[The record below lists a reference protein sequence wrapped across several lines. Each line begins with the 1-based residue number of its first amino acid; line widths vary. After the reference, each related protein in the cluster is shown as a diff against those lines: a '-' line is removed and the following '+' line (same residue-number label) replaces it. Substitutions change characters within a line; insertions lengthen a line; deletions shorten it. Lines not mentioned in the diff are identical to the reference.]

1 MKGKREFLEAYASL
15 ARLSGRPTRLN
26 KVELQVREGKE
37 YAELLLFGDLHF
49 GHAQCDIKSA
59 QEMLEWAM
67 ENKAYVLLMGDMVE
81 AGLRS
86 SIGDSVYQQKLN
98 PQKQMESVVK
108 LLMPLAK
115 AKLIIGFHSGNHE
128 QRISQNTGIDIS
140 KIMANILHVKY
151 LGYACWS
158 MLAVGNQKYSMYSC
172 HGKSGARFK
181 HTKLKAV
188 ADLTGWLKADIVAH
202 AHVHSIAAEPAMY
215 QEVDFRNRVVK
226 DGKCYVVLTGSYL
239 KWDRSYAQDANYPI
253 TRIGSPK
260 AMIWGNEHN
269 IHFSL

>member
-1 MKGKREFLEAYASL
+1 MDKKKFITTYGGL
-15 ARLSGRPTRLN
+15 AVQSGRPTRLN
-26 KVELQVREGKE
+26 QVELNLRAGKD
-37 YAELLLFGDLHF
+37 YAELLFFGDLHF
-49 GHAQCDIKSA
+49 GHPQCDIQKA
-59 QEMLEWAM
+59 KAMLDWAL
-67 ENKAYVLLMGDMVE
+67 ENKVAVLLMGDMVE

-86 SIGDSVYQQKLN
+86 SIGDSVYQQKFN
-98 PQKQMESVVK
+98 PQKQMEAVVK

-115 AKLIIGFHSGNHE
+115 AKLIIGLHSGNHE

-140 KIMANILHVKY
+140 KIMANLLHVKY

-158 MLAVGNQKYSMYSC
+158 MLTVGKQKYSMYSC

-188 ADLTGWLKADIVAH
+188 ADLTGWLKADIIAH

-215 QEVDFRNRVVK
+215 QEVDFRNRVVR

-260 AMIWGNEHN
+260 AMIGGVEHDM
-269 IHFSL
+269 HFSL